1 MITAPST
8 VRHTVL
14 RAALQNCR
22 LFAVLPPEEIS
33 ELAAIVI
40 RRDIARGDFL
50 FHEGAPTE
58 GLFVVQAGSVNVHR
72 VSPTGKEQVIHIFR
86 PGESLAEAT
95 VADDAGYPADA
106 RAEENSVVLMI
117 PRASFLDLLH
127 RRPALAMRML
137 AAMNQH
143 LRTLVARLDELTLK
157 DVETRLAHWLL
168 KRCPQPLPAG
178 PVTIE
183 IGQPKRVLAAE
194 IGTVGE
200 TLSRTLARWR
210 ERGLIE
216 THERAFL
223 LPDPPALDALVRRS
237 LGDG

>member
-1 MITAPST
+1 MLAAPEIL
-8 VRHTVL
+8 RHTALGNTL
-14 RAALQNCR
+14 RACR
-22 LFAVLPPEEIS
+22 LFAGLPPEEIA
-33 ELAAIVI
+33 ELASIVV
-40 RRDIARGDFL
+40 RKEIARGEFL

-58 GLFVVQAGSVNVHR
+58 GFFVVQSGSLNVHR
-72 VSPTGKEQVIHIFR
+72 VSPAGKEQVIHIFR
-86 PGESLAEAT
+86 PGESLAEAA

-106 RAEENSVVLMI
+106 RAEENSVVLII
-117 PRASFLDLLH
+117 PRAPFLDLLH

-178 PVTIE
+178 PVTIG

-216 THERAFL
+216 THERSFI

-237 LGDG
+237 LGEA